1 MALPLYP
8 AGVVTAADE
17 EAADDMT
24 DEAFPET
31 PAEDPATEP
40 PEEPPEEELEIISVF
55 DKYQKVTYPASYV
68 EA

>member
-1 MALPLYP
+1 M
-8 AGVVTAADE
+8 TAADV

-31 PAEDPATEP
+31 PATEP

-55 DKYQKVTYPASYV
+55 DKYQKVT
-68 EA
+68 